1 MSAAGVV
8 AVVLIS
14 GRGSNLKA
22 LIDATRRERLALE
35 IRTVVSNE
43 PGAAGLLHAERA
55 GIETRVLDHRGFAS
69 REDFDAALAALI
81 DARAPALVILAG
93 FMRILGSAFVR
104 RYHGRLINVHP
115 SLLPAFPG
123 LDTHR
128 RALDAGVDVHGASVH
143 FVSEELDGGPL
154 IVQAPVEVRPGDDV
168 VSLAARVLEEEH
180 RIYPLAVRWF
190 AEGRIELR
198 DGRAWV
204 DGRPAPGGEAIP
216 ERRGQ

>member
-1 MSAAGVV
+1 MSAAGVP

-14 GRGSNLKA
+14 GRGSNLEA
-22 LIDATRRERLALE
+22 LIDAIRRDRLALE
-35 IRTVVSNE
+35 IRTVISNE
-43 PGAAGLLHAERA
+43 PGAAGLRCAERA

-69 REDFDAALAALI
+69 REDFDAALAGLI

-93 FMRILGSAFVR
+93 FMRVLGSAFVR
-104 RYHGRLINVHP
+104 RYHGRLMNVHP

-128 RALDAGVDVHGASVH
+128 RALDAGVGVHGASVH
-143 FVSEELDGGPL
+143 FVSEELDGGP
-154 IVQAPVEVRPGDDV
+154 IIIQAPVEVRPDDDA

-190 AEGRIELR
+190 VEGRIDLR

-204 DGRPAPGGEAIP
+204 DGRPASRGEAVP
-216 ERRGQ
+216 ERRG

>member
-22 LIDATRRERLALE
+22 LIDAVRRDRLALE
-35 IRTVVSNE
+35 IRTVISNE

-55 GIETRVLDHRGFAS
+55 GIEARVLDHRGFAS

-93 FMRILGSAFVR
+93 FMRVLGSAFVR

-128 RALDAGVDVHGASVH
+128 RALDAGADVHGASVH

-154 IVQAPVEVRPGDDV
+154 IVQAPVEVRPGDDAA
-168 VSLAARVLEEEH
+168 SLAARVLEEEH
-180 RIYPLAVRWF
+180 RIYPLAIRWF
-190 AEGRIELR
+190 VEGRIELR

-204 DGRPAPGGEAIP
+204 DGRPAPGGEAAP
-216 ERRGQ
+216 DRRG